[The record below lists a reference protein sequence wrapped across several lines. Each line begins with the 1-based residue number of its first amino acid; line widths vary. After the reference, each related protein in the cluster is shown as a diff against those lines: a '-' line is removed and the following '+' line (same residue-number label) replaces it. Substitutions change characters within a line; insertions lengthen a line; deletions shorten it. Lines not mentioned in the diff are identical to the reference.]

1 MLNRCQEDFE
11 RGWIAKKVATAAA
24 ATKAMEDQAVKAAN
38 KKGDEKEVVLYL
50 DEDYA
55 VNEGGL
61 HGSHSWLL
69 LSRCPSVFVVCT
81 LSESDFILYTILN
94 Y

>member
-1 MLNRCQEDFE
+1 
-11 RGWIAKKVATAAA
+11 
-24 ATKAMEDQAVKAAN
+24 MEDQAVKAAN
-38 KKGDEKEVVLYL
+38 KKVDEKEVALYL

-55 VNEGGL
+55 ANEGGS

-69 LSRCPSVFVVCT
+69 LSRCPLVFVVCT
-81 LSESDFILYTILN
+81 LPESDFILYTILN